1 MPIEPARLAA
11 RRCYRLGGTVA
22 LALAIAYGSG
32 ISVPYLAPLLAFVMT
47 VKPAPPMGFGKLAV
61 VALVLAIIL
70 ASGLVIAPLLHNVPL
85 VAIVLVGLGLF
96 VSAKLS
102 LGGDRAAI
110 GTLLAVGLT
119 LVSAMGVLSL
129 ALAQAIVE
137 ALVVAFIIAVIAQS
151 FIYPFF
157 PECELQSGSADEHT
171 VNDVSIRAD
180 NTLAWQSVA
189 VSLPA
194 YIFLLI
200 DPIRHAPVMM
210 KSISLSQTGAGET
223 ARKMGGELLLAT
235 CAGGVLAIGLWFGLK
250 LAPTLVMFSLW
261 TALVMTGIGRKIYC
275 DGSSRR
281 SVQFWT
287 DVGVTC
293 LILIGPAVEDSA
305 NGKDPYEGFAFRFG
319 LFLLVSVYTWLA
331 LSLLGIW
338 RDNTQAPIQ
347 SASNDLHR
355 SFSE

>member
-102 LGGDRAAI
+102 LGGDRAAV

-151 FIYPFF
+151 RLCY
-157 PECELQSGSADEHT
+157 T
-171 VNDVSIRAD
+171 
-180 NTLAWQSVA
+180 
-189 VSLPA
+189 
-194 YIFLLI
+194 
-200 DPIRHAPVMM
+200 
-210 KSISLSQTGAGET
+210 
-223 ARKMGGELLLAT
+223 T
-235 CAGGVLAIGLWFGLK
+235 C
-250 LAPTLVMFSLW
+250 
-261 TALVMTGIGRKIYC
+261 R
-275 DGSSRR
+275 
-281 SVQFWT
+281 
-287 DVGVTC
+287 
-293 LILIGPAVEDSA
+293 
-305 NGKDPYEGFAFRFG
+305 
-319 LFLLVSVYTWLA
+319 
-331 LSLLGIW
+331 
-338 RDNTQAPIQ
+338 
-347 SASNDLHR
+347 
-355 SFSE
+355 